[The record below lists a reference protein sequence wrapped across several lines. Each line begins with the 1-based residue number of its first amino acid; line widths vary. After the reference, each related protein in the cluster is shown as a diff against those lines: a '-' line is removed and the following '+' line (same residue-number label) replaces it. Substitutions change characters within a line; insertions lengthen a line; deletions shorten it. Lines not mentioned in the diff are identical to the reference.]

1 MGTPDFAASAL
12 EALVQ
17 SRHEILAVVTQPDKP
32 KGRKGIL
39 TPSPVKEIALR
50 EEIPVLQ
57 PKRVREEGFDEI
69 LAGYQADAFVV
80 VAFGQIIPQR
90 ILDLP
95 KYGCLNVHGSL
106 LPSYRGAAPI
116 QWAVLDG
123 RKKSGVTVMQMDAGI
138 DTGDILL
145 QKEIVL
151 AEDETAGSLFDRLS
165 ALGAEAL
172 LEVLDGLEA
181 GTVTPVPQGESDTPY
196 AKMLTKEMGEID
208 FSRSGAA
215 LDAFVRG
222 MDPWPGAYT
231 FLGEKMLKVWK
242 LKPAGADRFQGAQA
256 RPVPGQVAEGPG
268 FLVGC
273 GDGAVELLEV
283 QIEGKKR
290 MAAADF
296 LRGNVIPAGTMLGH
310 PEHKGEPDG
319 GK

>member
-1 MGTPDFAASAL
+1 MRIVFMGTPDFAASAL

-32 KGRKGIL
+32 KGRKGIM

-50 EEIPVLQ
+50 EGIPVLQ

-242 LKPAGADRFQGAQA
+242 LKPAGADRA
-256 RPVPGQVAEGPG
+256 G
-268 FLVGC
+268 F
-273 GDGAVELLEV
+273 E
-283 QIEGKKR
+283 
-290 MAAADF
+290 
-296 LRGNVIPAGTMLGH
+296 
-310 PEHKGEPDG
+310 
-319 GK
+319 